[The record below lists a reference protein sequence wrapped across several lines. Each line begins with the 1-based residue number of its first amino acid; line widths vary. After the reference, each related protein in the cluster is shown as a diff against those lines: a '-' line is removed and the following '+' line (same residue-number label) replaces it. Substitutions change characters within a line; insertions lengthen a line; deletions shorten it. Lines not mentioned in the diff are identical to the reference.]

1 MANPRLEF
9 RILGPLVVEVDGA
22 PVPIGG
28 PKQRALLAL
37 LLLSANR
44 VVARERLIAELFADQ
59 SLNSADH
66 ALRNHVSRL
75 RKALNDDSP
84 RIAARA
90 PGYLLRVEPGELDF
104 EEFERLLAGGRE
116 ALAAGDAVFA
126 AAELRRAEALWQG
139 RALADLE
146 FEPFARVDV
155 ERLEELRLAAV
166 EHRIEAELALGLQR
180 ELVPELEALC
190 SAHPYRERFRAQ
202 LMLALYRSGRQVE
215 GLGVY
220 RHTRSLLR
228 EELGLE
234 PGVELQQLERAILV
248 QSPELILPRP
258 PVPPVPR
265 FDPAVCPFKGLAPY
279 ETTDAARFFGR
290 ERIVAEL
297 VGRLSG
303 SPFLALVGASGSGK
317 SSLLRAGLLPALP
330 DRHQIL
336 LRPGPHS
343 AAQLGRTLERARNGT
358 RLVVAV
364 DQFEELFMPSFGER
378 ERRAFI
384 TAVVEAAWDPDRRAA
399 VIVALRADYLGRLA
413 AYGELADLVAS
424 NHTLL
429 GPLTATEL
437 HRAVVGPAESAG
449 LSVETELVD
458 ALVDDAL
465 HESGALSLLSAVL
478 VDLWHDREGATLTRA
493 AYERIGG
500 IRGAV
505 ARHAEAALVSLDPEE
520 RSAAR
525 RLLLRLVTTGDD
537 GSLTRHRASP
547 AEIEA
552 DDPLVARVLDV
563 LVERRLLVVD
573 GGSVE
578 LVHDALLDQW
588 PTLAGWLEDDA
599 DGRRLRRRVAEAAAE
614 WDAAGQDDTELY
626 RGARLAAVAD
636 WVDAS
641 GPDAGLNRVERAFLE
656 ASRTAYRRDEERQR
670 HVNRR
675 LRVLLGAAIALLAVA
690 AFAGVAALVER
701 GTARAQATAAIAQR
715 LGAQALVESSLDR
728 SLLLARE
735 GVRVDDSS
743 TTRSNLLAA
752 LLRSPAALAVL
763 HPNGTRV
770 LDDALS
776 PDGRVLAVRSDA
788 STVDLFDTSTL
799 RELKPRL
806 PVDGQLKYFGAIVR
820 PVRALAFSPDG
831 RTLAV
836 GDSDGRHA
844 TVALFDLR
852 SRRRLARVVVASRA
866 ATADVLFAPT
876 GAMFVT
882 GEAVSGRFPD
892 PAEVLVERRAS
903 DARAIRHSPAI
914 PHGRLIGF
922 VNGGRDLLVT
932 SGDNQSL
939 VLDARTFRRVRTF
952 RRAGPGAVSP
962 DGAVA
967 AFGRDDGNVV
977 LVDLDSGRVRAMTR
991 RAQGGVL
998 GIAFDGDGNVLATTS
1013 DDGSVSVWDVPS
1025 GALRETF
1032 LGHSAAAV
1040 GPVFSR
1046 DGTTLYSGSS
1056 DGSVIAWDVLGLR
1069 RLGRPFRFA
1078 PAPAVGEG
1086 PNAELTDAAK
1096 AVAPSPDGS
1105 LFATSPGPGRVTLWR
1120 TRDESNEGELAGSTG
1135 AIESLEF
1142 DHDGR
1147 LLAATGNGPRTIVW
1161 DVRTGRAVLSLKRGG
1176 PLGSAAVAFSTDNRL
1191 VATGGIDG
1199 RVRVYAV
1206 STGNQVGGF
1215 SVHGSLQDLDFS
1227 PDGSRLAAAGL
1238 AGEIALWDLKS
1249 RRVERR
1255 IEHGVAILAL
1265 RFAPDGRT
1273 LASGDL
1279 AGAVDFWNA
1288 TTGRPAGRPLAG
1300 QNGLV
1305 LSVSYSPGG
1314 SKLVTASSDGRLRL
1328 YDLETG
1334 KLIGA
1339 PLPGTGAGGWAAF
1352 LPDGKHV
1359 VAVFSD
1365 GTGDVWNLDP
1375 AAWDAQACR
1384 VANRNLTQA
1393 EWHDFLPELGYAAVC
1408 G

>member
-59 SLNSADH
+59 SVNSADH

-75 RKALNDDSP
+75 RKALNDDTP

-116 ALAAGDAVFA
+116 VLAAGDADFA
-126 AAELRRAEALWQG
+126 ASQLRRAEALWQG

-166 EHRIEAELALGLQR
+166 EHRIDAELALGRQR
-180 ELVPELEALC
+180 ELVPELDALC
-190 SAHPYRERFRAQ
+190 SEHPYRERFRAQ

-248 QSPELILPRP
+248 QAPELLLPGP
-258 PVPPVPR
+258 AASPAPR
-265 FDPAVCPFKGLAPY
+265 FDPEVCPFKGLAPF
-279 ETTDAARFFGR
+279 ETADAGRFFGR

-297 VGRLSG
+297 VGRLAG

-330 DRHQIL
+330 DQHQIL
-336 LRPGPHS
+336 LRPGPR
-343 AAQLGRTLERARNGT
+343 AAAELERALEPSSNGA

-364 DQFEELFMPSFGER
+364 DQFEELLMPSVEER
-378 ERRAFI
+378 ERSAFI
-384 TAVVEAAWDPDRRAA
+384 ATLVEAAWDPDRRAV
-399 VIVALRADYLGRLA
+399 VIVALRADYLDRLA

-424 NHTLL
+424 NQVLL

-437 HRAVVGPAESAG
+437 HRAIVGPAELGG
-449 LSVETELVD
+449 LSVETALVD
-458 ALVDDAL
+458 ALVHDAL

-478 VDLWHDREGATLTRA
+478 VDLWHDRDGSTLTRA
-493 AYERIGG
+493 GYERIGG

-505 ARHAEAALVSLDPEE
+505 ARHAEAALASLDPDE

-525 RLLLRLVTTGDD
+525 GLLLRLVATGDD
-537 GSLTRHRASP
+537 GSLIRHRATR
-547 AEIEA
+547 AEIEV
-552 DDPLVARVLDV
+552 DDPLVARALDV
-563 LVERRLLVVD
+563 LVDRRLLVVD
-573 GGSVE
+573 DGTVE

-614 WDAAGQDDTELY
+614 WDAAGRDDNELF
-626 RGARLAAVAD
+626 RGVRLAAVTD

-641 GPDAGLNRVERAFLE
+641 GPEAGLNRVERAFLD

-670 HVNRR
+670 RVNRR
-675 LRVLLGAAIALLAVA
+675 LRALLGVAILLLAAAAIAGA
-690 AFAGVAALVER
+690 AALVER

-728 SLLLARE
+728 SLLLARQ
-735 GVRVDDSS
+735 GVRVDDSAA
-743 TTRSNLLAA
+743 TRSNLLAA

-763 HPNGTRV
+763 HPTGSRV

-776 PDGRVLAVRSDA
+776 PNGRILAVRSDA
-788 STVDLFDTSTL
+788 SKVDLFDTATL
-799 RELKPRL
+799 REMRPRL
-806 PVDGQLKYFGAIVR
+806 AVDGQLKYFGAIVR

-831 RTLAV
+831 QTLAV
-836 GDSDGRHA
+836 GDSDGLHA
-844 TVALFDLR
+844 TVALFHVQSHLR
-852 SRRRLARVVVASRA
+852 FAHVVVPSRV
-866 ATADVLFAPT
+866 ATADVLFAPN
-876 GAMFVT
+876 GATFVT
-882 GEAVSGRFPD
+882 GEAVSGRFRD
-892 PAEVLVERRAS
+892 PAEVLVERRSS
-903 DARAIRHSPAI
+903 DALAIRRSPAI

-932 SGDNQSL
+932 SGDTRSF
-939 VLDARTFRRVRTF
+939 VLDARTFRRVRMF
-952 RRAGPGAVSP
+952 RRAGEGAVVP
-962 DGAVA
+962 DGNVA
-967 AFGRDDGNVV
+967 AFGRDDGSVV
-977 LVDLDSGRVRAMTR
+977 LDDLGSGRVRAMTR
-991 RAQGGVL
+991 RAQGGVS
-998 GIAFDGDGNVLATTS
+998 GISFDGDGKVLATTS

-1025 GALRETF
+1025 GTLRETF
-1032 LGHSAAAV
+1032 LGHSASAV
-1040 GPVFSR
+1040 GPMFSR
-1046 DGTTLYSGSS
+1046 DGATLYSGSS
-1056 DGSVIAWDVLGLR
+1056 DGSVIAWDVRGLR

-1078 PAPAVGEG
+1078 PTPAANEG
-1086 PNAELTDAAK
+1086 PNAVVQDAAR
-1096 AVAPSPDGS
+1096 AVATSPDGS

-1120 TRDESNEGELAGSTG
+1120 TRDGSIERGLAGSTS
-1135 AIESLEF
+1135 AIQSLAF
-1142 DHDGR
+1142 DHAGR
-1147 LLAATGNGPRTIVW
+1147 LLAATGDAQTLVW
-1161 DVRTGRAVLSLKRGG
+1161 DDRTGTVMLRLTRGG
-1176 PLGSAAVAFSTDNRL
+1176 RGGSAAVAFSMDDRFL
-1191 VATGGIDG
+1191 ATAGIDG
-1199 RVRVYAV
+1199 HVRLYRI
-1206 STGNQVGGF
+1206 STGKQVGGF
-1215 SVHGSLQDLDFS
+1215 SIRGSLQDLDFS

-1238 AGEIALWDLKS
+1238 TGEIALWDLGT
-1249 RRVERR
+1249 RRLERKL
-1255 IEHGVAILAL
+1255 EHGLAILAL
-1265 RFAPDGRT
+1265 RFSPDGRT
-1273 LASGDL
+1273 LATGDL
-1279 AGAVDFWNA
+1279 AGSVDFWDTA
-1288 TTGRPAGRPLAG
+1288 TGRLAGRSLAG

-1305 LSVSYSPGG
+1305 LSVSYSPDG
-1314 SKLVTASSDGRLRL
+1314 SKLVTASSDGRIRL
-1328 YDLETG
+1328 YDLATG

-1339 PLPGTGAGGWAAF
+1339 PLPGTGAGGRATF
-1352 LPDGKHV
+1352 LPDGKRV

-1365 GTGDVWNLDP
+1365 GTGVVWNLDP

-1384 VANRNLTQA
+1384 VANRNLTRV
-1393 EWHDFLPELGYAAVC
+1393 EWHDFLPELGYAPVC
-1408 G
+1408 R